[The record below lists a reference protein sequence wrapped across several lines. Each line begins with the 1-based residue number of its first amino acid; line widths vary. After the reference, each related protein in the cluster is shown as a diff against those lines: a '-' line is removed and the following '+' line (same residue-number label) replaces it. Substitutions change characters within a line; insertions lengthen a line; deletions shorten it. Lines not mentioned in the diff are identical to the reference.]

1 MRWGVLNMGI
11 NIDELRLILKVD
23 GVDTDTYT
31 DDELKQ
37 LITYYTKLFNN
48 LISFNYTTIEYDE
61 YIPLTE
67 YTPAILTIHYPIQE
81 LSTLTIDDKDY
92 INQIKHINHESG
104 VIHFKESIQGD
115 LRLVYTS
122 GWSEES
128 IDAIITP
135 IIFDLTIY
143 GLKYG
148 AEGIITSLSEGD
160 VSVSYDTGSSL
171 TDLRERIADLNK
183 RFGVKARMI

>member
-1 MRWGVLNMGI
+1 MGI